1 MNTGDFIPYGRQTI
15 DEDDIKAVTDVL
27 RSAFLTTGPKVKEFE
42 NAIADYV
49 KAKEAVAVSSGTAA
63 LHAAMAVAGLGPGDE
78 VLVPSLSF
86 LATANAALYV
96 GAKPVFVDSLADG
109 FNMDPQD
116 AARKITK
123 RTKAIAPVD
132 FAGQPLD
139 KSIYEL
145 AKERNLLV
153 IEDAAHAL
161 GATQSGR
168 MIGSIADMTIFSF
181 HPVKHITTGEGG
193 MVTCQ
198 DPARARQLRQF
209 RHHGIDVDVVQR
221 DTQQRWS
228 YDMTALGYNYRLTDL
243 QCALGISQLK
253 KSERFL
259 ERREAIAKAYD
270 AAFADLSFVRLPPRP
285 LGADRHAWHLYII
298 RLDSAELGFSRDEA
312 FNRLRSRK
320 IGAHVHYRPIHLHP
334 YYCALGWKAGDC
346 PKVEKTFQTMLSLP
360 IYPGMTPEMVDRVID
375 GIKQLGQVKV

>member
-1 MNTGDFIPYGRQTI
+1 MSTKDFIPYGRQTI
-15 DEDDIKAVTDVL
+15 EEDDIKAVTDVL
-27 RSAFLTTGPKVKEFE
+27 RSPFLTTGPKVKEFE
-42 NAIADYV
+42 NAVADYV
-49 KAKEAVAVSSGTAA
+49 QAKEAVAVSSGTAA

-139 KSIYEL
+139 EFLYRL
-145 AKERNLLV
+145 AKERGLLI

-161 GATQSGR
+161 GARQSGR
-168 MIGSIADMTIFSF
+168 MVGSIADLTVFSF

-193 MVTCQ
+193 MVTCLN
-198 DPARARQLRQF
+198 PALARKLRQF

-221 DTQQRWS
+221 DFEQRWS

-253 KSERFL
+253 KIERFL
-259 ERREAIAKAYD
+259 ERRESIAREYD
-270 AAFADLSFVRLPPRP
+270 TAFADLSFVQLPPRSV
-285 LGADRHAWHLYII
+285 GTDRHAWHLYII
-298 RLDSAELGFSRDEA
+298 RLKTSELGFSRDDA
-312 FNRLRSRK
+312 FNRLRRQQ

-334 YYCALGWKAGDC
+334 YYKALGWKPGDC
-346 PKVEKTFQTMLSLP
+346 PQIEKTFMAMLSLP
-360 IYPGMTPEMVDRVID
+360 IYPGMTPEMVRRVIAAV
-375 GIKQLGQVKV
+375 KELGQVKV